1 MNWRSCSEKHMR
13 VGLRTSVLFNRKL
26 SSNSD
31 GDMEIAD
38 LALSIDEQNLVGSL
52 EKARKGLEPESQLML
67 DLSSIRRI
75 DSRGLRALQELVHQA
90 EEIKGKVVLR

>member
-1 MNWRSCSEKHMR
+1 
-13 VGLRTSVLFNRKL
+13 
-26 SSNSD
+26 
-31 GDMEIAD
+31 MEIAD

-52 EKARKGLEPESQLML
+52 EKARKSLEPESQLML

-90 EEIKGKVVLR
+90 EEIKGKVVLRGVKVDVYKALKLAHLTSSFSFVN

>member
-1 MNWRSCSEKHMR
+1 
-13 VGLRTSVLFNRKL
+13 
-26 SSNSD
+26 
-31 GDMEIAD
+31 MEIAD

-90 EEIKGKVVLR
+90 EEIKGKVVLRGVKVDVYKALKLAHLTRIFSFVN

>member
-1 MNWRSCSEKHMR
+1 
-13 VGLRTSVLFNRKL
+13 
-26 SSNSD
+26 
-31 GDMEIAD
+31 MEIAD
-38 LALSIDEQNLVGSL
+38 LALRIDEQNLVGSL

-90 EEIKGKVVLR
+90 EEIKGKVVLRGVNVDVYKALKLAHLTRILSFVH